1 LGVYGAANRDPALF
15 DAPDKLQCPRA
26 NARQNLTFGY
36 GAHYCVGPL
45 LARLQLR
52 EAVTRT
58 AKRFP
63 DMQRVP
69 GAIVPEIP
77 HHGLRAPLILLVLL
91 K

>member
-1 LGVYGAANRDPALF
+1 M
-15 DAPDKLQCPRA
+15 
-26 NARQNLTFGY
+26 TFGY

-52 EAVTRT
+52 EAVTRV

-63 DMQRVP
+63 QMRLEPD
-69 GAIVPEIP
+69 AIVPEIP
-77 HHGLRAPLILLVLL
+77 HHGLRARLTLPVLL